1 MKKAVSLGLIAVF
14 TASALNAESLWLSK
28 NNRQRGIFADRVASD
43 IGDIITIQVDE
54 STTVSAS
61 MSKQSSSSANGNV
74 GTTESFFGLNLGSGG
89 VFGPGTVGYDMQ
101 GPGNQG
107 SGSITNVQS
116 VSSSATVMVVDKLPN
131 GNLII
136 EGARQQ
142 VVSGETQYVI
152 IRGIVRPEDIS
163 GDNSVMSSKIGNAQV
178 EFLDKGAIAAAQKE
192 GWITKLLNAANIW

>member
-43 IGDIITIQVDE
+43 IGDIIRIEIDE

-61 MSKQSSSSANGNV
+61 MSKQSNSSANGNI
-74 GTTESFFGLNLGSGG
+74 GANGSETFFGLNLQD
-89 VFGPGTVGYDMQ
+89 VFGGSVAYDMQ
-101 GPGNQG
+101 GPSNQG
-107 SGSITNVQS
+107 TGSITNVQS
-116 VSSSATVMVVDKLPN
+116 VSSSASVMVVDKLPN